1 MQWREWSGYF
11 ASSAYSDAHDIEY
24 TAIREAAALID
35 VSPLYKYRVTGRDAG
50 RLVDRVI
57 TRDASKLAVGQ
68 VYYTPWCDEYGKVID
83 DGTVHRLSDTSYLWT
98 AADPQSRWLTLNAR
112 GLDVSIEDASEEL
125 AAIALQGPLSRAVLE
140 AATGESFTDLRYF
153 RRRETRLRDGRRRI
167 PAGVSRT
174 GYTGDLGYELWVA
187 ADRATEAWDG
197 LTAAGAPFG
206 IRPAGMLALDV
217 TRLEAGLILLEV
229 DYTSARHALNP
240 EQNYSPFELGLG
252 RLVSF
257 DKADFV
263 GKRALQVEARRG
275 GPARRLVG
283 VVLDW
288 YDIEALYTD
297 QDLPPVVSPAVDRSQ
312 VPVFAPRGG
321 QIGRLTSHGWSPIL
335 KQAIGLA
342 SVPPGFEAVG
352 SRVEVE
358 WTVEGRR
365 GRVEG
370 QVVPLPFLDL
380 GRKRD

>member
-1 MQWREWSGYF
+1 
-11 ASSAYSDAHDIEY
+11 
-24 TAIREAAALID
+24 
-35 VSPLYKYRVTGRDAG
+35 
-50 RLVDRVI
+50 
-57 TRDASKLAVGQ
+57 
-68 VYYTPWCDEYGKVID
+68 
-83 DGTVHRLSDTSYLWT
+83 
-98 AADPQSRWLTLNAR
+98 
-112 GLDVSIEDASEEL
+112 
-125 AAIALQGPLSRAVLE
+125 
-140 AATGESFTDLRYF
+140 
-153 RRRETRLRDGRRRI
+153 
-167 PAGVSRT
+167 
-174 GYTGDLGYELWVA
+174 
-187 ADRATEAWDG
+187 
-197 LTAAGAPFG
+197 
-206 IRPAGMLALDV
+206 
-217 TRLEAGLILLEV
+217 
-229 DYTSARHALNP
+229 
-240 EQNYSPFELGLG
+240 
-252 RLVSF
+252 
-257 DKADFV
+257 V

-297 QDLPPVVSPAVDRSQ
+297 QDLPPVVSPAVDRSL